1 MFLVGVSYGFT
12 APLVGAMW
20 PEVYGVQNLGAV
32 RAIAV
37 AAIVAATAIGP
48 GLTGYLI
55 DQGTSLPAQ
64 MLVMSGWC
72 VVASIVLAFTAP
84 IILKRNRVASRAV

>member
-12 APLVGAMW
+12 APLVGALW
-20 PEVYGVQNLGAV
+20 PEVYGIQNLGSV

-37 AAIVAATAIGP
+37 AASVAATAIGP

-55 DQGTSLPAQ
+55 DRGTSLPTQ
-64 MLVMSGWC
+64 MLYMGGWC
-72 VVASIVLAFTAP
+72 VIATVVLIFVAPV
-84 IILKRNRVASRAV
+84 ILRRNAAG

>member
-12 APLVGAMW
+12 APLVGALW
-20 PEVYGVQNLGAV
+20 PEVYGIQNLGSV

-37 AAIVAATAIGP
+37 AASVAATALGP

-55 DQGTSLPAQ
+55 DQGTSLPTQ

-72 VVASIVLAFTAP
+72 VLASLVLAATVP
-84 IILKRNRVASRAV
+84 TILKRNAAAS